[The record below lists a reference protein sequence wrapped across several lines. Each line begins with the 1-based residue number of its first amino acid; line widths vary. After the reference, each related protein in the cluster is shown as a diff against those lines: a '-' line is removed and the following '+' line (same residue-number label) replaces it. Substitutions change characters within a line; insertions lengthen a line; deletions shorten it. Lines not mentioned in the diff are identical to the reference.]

1 MQQSKIG
8 GVLNHDSGGK
18 KDIYFPNLINS
29 SLKELCKHE
38 DKVEAGVHDDPINS
52 LYTIGSIGTNLQI
65 VFLSSY
71 K

>member
-38 DKVEAGVHDDPINS
+38 DKVEAGVRDDPINS
-52 LYTIGSIGTNLQI
+52 L
-65 VFLSSY
+65 
-71 K
+71 